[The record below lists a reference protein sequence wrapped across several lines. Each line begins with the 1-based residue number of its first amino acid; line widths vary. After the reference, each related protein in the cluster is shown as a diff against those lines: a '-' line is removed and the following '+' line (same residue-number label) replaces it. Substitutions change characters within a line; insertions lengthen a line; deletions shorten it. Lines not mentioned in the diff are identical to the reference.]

1 MNTEDQNN
9 SAGTA
14 GDTTNAGTQA
24 APQGKAAP
32 SAGAEGSASATA
44 ALAGAAGNS
53 EITAAKAAVEKGD
66 LYASDKELLAA
77 IDAKTGEKVTAV
89 YMESRIATVAYAK
102 IDATVT
108 VCSVTLD
115 NGFSVRGESAC
126 VDPANYDEKIGKS
139 LAYKQAFDKLWPLFG
154 FRLAEARHLAGRK

>member
-1 MNTEDQNN
+1 MAEEDLKNTAEGTA
-9 SAGTA
+9 AGENQTDSNTA
-14 GDTTNAGTQA
+14 GDGATDP
-24 APQGKAAP
+24 AP
-32 SAGAEGSASATA
+32 
-44 ALAGAAGNS
+44 
-53 EITAAKAAVEKGD
+53 AKAEVEKGD
-66 LYASDKELLAA
+66 LYESDTDLLAA
-77 IDAKTGEKVTAV
+77 IAAKTGEKVTKE
-89 YMESRIATVAYAK
+89 YMESRIAKVAYAK

-126 VDPANYDEKIGKS
+126 VDPANFDEKIGKS

>member
-1 MNTEDQNN
+1 MSEDQNKTAGATAGETQP

-14 GDTTNAGTQA
+14 DAQPAPA
-24 APQGKAAP
+24 A
-32 SAGAEGSASATA
+32 E
-44 ALAGAAGNS
+44 
-53 EITAAKAAVEKGD
+53 AAKVEKGD
-66 LYASDKELLAA
+66 LYTNDKELLAA
-77 IDAKTGEKVTAV
+77 IEAKTGEKVTAA
-89 YMESRIATVAYAK
+89 YMESRIAAVAYAK

-139 LAYKQAFDKLWPLFG
+139 LAYKQAFDKLWSLFG
-154 FRLAEARHLAGRK
+154 FRLAEVRHLRAAK